1 MSRSLRKYLKQRV
14 LDLHDGT
21 ALPSNVQSPSQR
33 CACSLHNTFTESS
46 TSLLCFYFNNQRS
59 QSSTSSLLIF
69 QITVTFSKQ
78 VVQSSGCIALQVSIA
93 LLKCNGFGISL
104 FCKNTFPDFFF
115 KITFAVLQDYI
126 TVTFHNNLAVHSHPP
141 FFLFLSHFQTIGF
154 PTHKRV
160 TIACYGHDLSYYT
173 PYFSVHHSCPLFQCS
188 TSTATS
194 SFLIFH
200 ANFLN
205 KKALKYFK
213 I

>member
-21 ALPSNVQSPSQR
+21 ALPSDVQSPSQR

-78 VVQSSGCIALQVSIA
+78 VVQSSGCIALQVSLA

-104 FCKNTFPDFFF
+104 FCKNTFPDFFLRSHLLSFRITSQSHSIITLQFIATPHSFCSSVIF
-115 KITFAVLQDYI
+115 KQQDFQHIRELQLHVMGMI
-126 TVTFHNNLAVHSHPP
+126 FHTTHLIFLSTTPAHYSSAPHQQQLQA
-141 FFLFLSHFQTIGF
+141 FLFFM
-154 PTHKRV
+154 PTSLTRKH
-160 TIACYGHDLSYYT
+160 
-173 PYFSVHHSCPLFQCS
+173 
-188 TSTATS
+188 
-194 SFLIFH
+194 
-200 ANFLN
+200 
-205 KKALKYFK
+205 
-213 I
+213 